1 VSLRLRSVK
10 EDHISIL
17 SQLSTMLLRLC
28 LQISE
33 YNSYKAALDASK
45 LAEQTSNIETCEDDV
60 DNDSRPKKNE
70 PTRSLRNYSSRTVT
84 LMLVRIHKCLSWR
97 NGIIAMRNLKSRS
110 YGKVTVEKMKS
121 CTY

>member
-1 VSLRLRSVK
+1 MSLRLRSVK

-17 SQLSTMLLRLC
+17 NQLSTMPLRLC

-60 DNDSRPKKNE
+60 DNDSRPKKKTSQQE
-70 PTRSLRNYSSRTVT
+70 ACEATGR
-84 LMLVRIHKCLSWR
+84 
-97 NGIIAMRNLKSRS
+97 GQ
-110 YGKVTVEKMKS
+110 
-121 CTY
+121 